1 MKQKQLGLSEKKL
14 LKMASQ
20 RFFNSINSVLKHM
33 DCDVVILPLET
44 VLQHSGDSKVWREKT
59 KMKALSLNCE

>member
-1 MKQKQLGLSEKKL
+1 MNQKQLGLSEKKL

-33 DCDVVILPLET
+33 DCNVVILPLET
-44 VLQHSGDSKVWREKT
+44 VLQHSGDSKV
-59 KMKALSLNCE
+59 

>member
-14 LKMASQ
+14 LKRAGQ

-33 DCDVVILPLET
+33 DCNVVILPLET
-44 VLQHSGDSKVWREKT
+44 VLQHSGDSKV
-59 KMKALSLNCE
+59 